1 MRSSRKNRPE
11 KTSKNVRR
19 GVKPVGE
26 NKIIWK
32 AKLEMKEMFVK
43 GRLLRGAV
51 PLTTA
56 VTPTSMPV
64 PIIEEKSKCATVPP
78 SQVLKPK
85 TEVAMSA
92 LQGHGDKDGKLLQ
105 KSRILET
112 MDKQVTIEKSTKMRK
127 MLKCHQFFWK

>member
-1 MRSSRKNRPE
+1 M
-11 KTSKNVRR
+11 
-19 GVKPVGE
+19 GE
-26 NKIIWK
+26 NRIIWK

-51 PLTTA
+51 PPTTP
-56 VTPTSMPV
+56 VTPTATPV

-92 LQGHGDKDGKLLQ
+92 SQGNGA
-105 KSRILET
+105 
-112 MDKQVTIEKSTKMRK
+112 
-127 MLKCHQFFWK
+127 